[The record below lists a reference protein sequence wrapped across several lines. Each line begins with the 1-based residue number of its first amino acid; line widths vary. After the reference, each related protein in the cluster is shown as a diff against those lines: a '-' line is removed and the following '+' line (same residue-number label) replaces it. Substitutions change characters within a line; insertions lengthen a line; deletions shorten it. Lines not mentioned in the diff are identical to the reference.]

1 MKVFS
6 KVLTVPLYK
15 IRKNTSDK
23 LAEELVAKN
32 FLDRWKASINIS
44 NKHGAQMKWKGKE
57 GGKEKK
63 HKHISSFKKTKEILK
78 KLRDRISPPQ
88 FKTF

>member
-1 MKVFS
+1 MK
-6 KVLTVPLYK
+6 
-15 IRKNTSDK
+15 R
-23 LAEELVAKN
+23 E
-32 FLDRWKASINIS
+32 R
-44 NKHGAQMKWKGKE
+44 